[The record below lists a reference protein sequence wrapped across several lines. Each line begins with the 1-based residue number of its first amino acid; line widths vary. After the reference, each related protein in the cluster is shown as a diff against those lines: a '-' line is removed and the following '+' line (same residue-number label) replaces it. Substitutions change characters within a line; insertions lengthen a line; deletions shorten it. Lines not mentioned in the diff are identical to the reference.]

1 MPTGYNE
8 FMSLFGGLTI
18 SNLAIIIM
26 AGVFFFKVYTKWSD
40 HLYKK
45 RKTEEQRDKDLKEA
59 LTEVRKYP
67 EYRKQSLK
75 IQAELEQKNANLGL
89 AIDNINKKLNEMEEA
104 TKRRET
110 NKTKD
115 RLWQL
120 YYHYTDLNVNPTQS
134 WTRAESDVFWDMFRD
149 YELDGGNGDVH
160 HIIQPAMLK
169 LKVID

>member
-1 MPTGYNE
+1 MQGYNE
-8 FMSLFGGLTI
+8 FMSLFGNVTVADVGV
-18 SNLAIIIM
+18 LAL
-26 AGVFFFKVYTKWSD
+26 AGIFFYKGYKKWSD
-40 HLYKK
+40 HLYQK
-45 RKTEEQRDKDLKEA
+45 RKVEEKRDKDLNEA
-59 LTEVRKYP
+59 LTQVRKYP
-67 EYRKQSLK
+67 EYRKQSLQ
-75 IQAELEQKNANLGL
+75 IQAELEKKNADLGK
-89 AIDNINKKLNEMEEA
+89 AIDSINHKLDEMEEA
-104 TKRRET
+104 TKRRER

-160 HIIQPAMLK
+160 HVIQPAMLK